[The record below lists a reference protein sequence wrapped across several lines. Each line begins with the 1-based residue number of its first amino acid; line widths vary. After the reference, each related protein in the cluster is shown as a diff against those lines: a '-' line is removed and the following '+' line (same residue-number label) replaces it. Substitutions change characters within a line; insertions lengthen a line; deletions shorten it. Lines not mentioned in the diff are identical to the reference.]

1 MSKHTRLLVL
11 CGIILLAA
19 MFRLIGTGLPNV
31 SPVAA
36 IALFGGAYLTDRK
49 WAFILPFAALL
60 LSDLFLGF
68 HDTMWAV
75 YLSFAAIVLI
85 GMRAGRILSPV
96 SVVAG
101 SMSGS
106 ILFFLVTN
114 FAVWLG
120 SGYYAQDMS
129 GLAHSYAMG
138 IPFFHYTLLGDLF
151 FNGVLFGGMAWLSAR
166 FPALAEAR
174 A

>member
-1 MSKHTRLLVL
+1 MSKHTRLFVL

-36 IALFGGAYLTDRK
+36 MALFGGAYLTDRK
-49 WAFILPFAALL
+49 WAFLVPIAALL
-60 LSDLFLGF
+60 LSDWFLGF

-75 YLSFAAIVLI
+75 YLSFAAIVGI
-85 GMRAGRILSPV
+85 GMWVGRTKSPG

-101 SMSGS
+101 SLSGS
-106 ILFFLVTN
+106 ILFFVVTN

-120 SGYYAQDMS
+120 SGYYPQDLG
-129 GLAHSYAMG
+129 GLVQSYAMG
-138 IPFFHYTLLGDLF
+138 IPFFHYTLLGDLL
-151 FNGVLFGGMAWLSAR
+151 FNGALFSGMAWLSAR
-166 FPALAEAR
+166 YPAMAEAR

>member
-1 MSKHTRLLVL
+1 MSKHTRLFVL

-36 IALFGGAYLTDRK
+36 IALFGGAYLSDRK
-49 WAFILPFAALL
+49 WAYIVPFAALL
-60 LSDLFLGF
+60 LSDWFLGF
-68 HDTMWAV
+68 HNTMWAV
-75 YLSFAAIVLI
+75 YLSFAAIVGI
-85 GMRAGRILSPV
+85 GMWVGRTKAPG

-101 SMSGS
+101 SLSGS
-106 ILFFLVTN
+106 ILFFVVTN

-120 SGYYAQDMS
+120 SGYYPQDLG
-129 GLAHSYAMG
+129 GLFQSYAMG
-138 IPFFHYTLLGDLF
+138 IPFFHYTLLGDLL

-166 FPALAEAR
+166 YPALAEAR